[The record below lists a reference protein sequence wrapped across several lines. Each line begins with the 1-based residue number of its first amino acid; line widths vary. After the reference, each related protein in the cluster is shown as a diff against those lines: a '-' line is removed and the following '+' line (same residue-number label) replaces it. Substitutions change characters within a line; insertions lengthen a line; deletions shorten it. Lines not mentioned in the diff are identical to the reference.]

1 MNGDITITLSLAATI
16 IAICGTIYGI
26 FSNRKK
32 NQDSD
37 RNTNVNQ
44 GREAGAILSELGY
57 IKAQIDE
64 VKVKQ
69 DKMDDRYIKFTE
81 ELAKLSAF
89 KIEAMGKFDTI
100 NHQIEDI
107 NKLIRHFHEEKPD

>member
-1 MNGDITITLSLAATI
+1 MDITITLSLCATV
-16 IAICGTIYGI
+16 IAICGTVYGI

-32 NQDSD
+32 NYDSD
-37 RNTNVNQ
+37 RVIHNSE
-44 GREAGAILSELGY
+44 GRETGTILTELGY

-81 ELAKLSAF
+81 ELARLSSF
-89 KIEAMGKFDTI
+89 KTEAMTKFASLDTRI
-100 NHQIEDI
+100 DDI
-107 NKLIRHFHEEKPD
+107 NKLIRHFHEEKPN

>member
-1 MNGDITITLSLAATI
+1 MEIAITLSLVATCV
-16 IAICGTIYGI
+16 AIVSGVYGI
-26 FSNRKK
+26 FSNKKK
-32 NQDSD
+32 NYDSD
-37 RNTNVNQ
+37 KTANVNA
-44 GREAGAILSELGY
+44 GREAGAILTELGY

-89 KIEAMGKFDTI
+89 KIEATNKFATIDTKI
-100 NHQIEDI
+100 DDL
-107 NKLIRHFHEEKPD
+107 NKLIRHFHEEK

>member
-1 MNGDITITLSLAATI
+1 MEIAVTLSLIATVV
-16 IAICGTIYGI
+16 AIFSGIYGI
-26 FSNRKK
+26 FSNKKK
-32 NQDSD
+32 NDDS
-37 RNTNVNQ
+37 NKHSNINQ
-44 GREAGAILSELGY
+44 GREAGAILTELGY

-89 KIEAMGKFDTI
+89 KNEASAKFTAIDTRI
-100 NHQIEDI
+100 DDI
-107 NKLIRHFHEEKPD
+107 NKLIRHFHEEKQN

>member
-1 MNGDITITLSLAATI
+1 MDIAVTLSLIATCV
-16 IAICGTIYGI
+16 AICGTIYGI

-32 NQDSD
+32 NNDSD
-37 RNTNVNQ
+37 KVMHTNE
-44 GREAGAILSELGY
+44 GRETGTILTELGY

-64 VKVKQ
+64 VKTKQ

-89 KIEAMGKFDTI
+89 KNEASAKFAAIDTRI
-100 NHQIEDI
+100 DDI
-107 NKLIRHFHEEKPD
+107 NKLIRHFHEEKPN

>member
-1 MNGDITITLSLAATI
+1 MDITITISLCATV
-16 IAICGTIYGI
+16 IAICGTVYGI

-32 NQDSD
+32 NIETD
-37 RNTNVNQ
+37 RNTNINE
-44 GREAGAILSELGY
+44 GREAGAILTELGY

-81 ELAKLSAF
+81 ELAKLSSF
-89 KIEAMGKFDTI
+89 KNEAMNKFASIDTRLD
-100 NHQIEDI
+100 DI
-107 NKLIRHFHEEKPD
+107 NNLIRHFHEEK